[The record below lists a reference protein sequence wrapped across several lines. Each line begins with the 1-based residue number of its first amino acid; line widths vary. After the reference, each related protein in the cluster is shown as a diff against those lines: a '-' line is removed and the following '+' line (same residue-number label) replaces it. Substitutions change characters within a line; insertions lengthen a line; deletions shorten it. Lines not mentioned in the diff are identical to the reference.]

1 MAKKQ
6 QDQCWMGVDLGGTK
20 ILSAVYNQE
29 FQYLGSKRLR
39 TQSERGCEVVIER
52 LIRTIQ
58 ETLEKTEVSVD
69 RLAGIGI
76 GGALGLI
83 SSTLMLFVLVD
94 ASVNGAEEPVWLML
108 CAIVGVFIGA
118 VIYKIVLWSSKGSSY
133 LQ

>member
-1 MAKKQ
+1 V
-6 QDQCWMGVDLGGTK
+6 GL
-20 ILSAVYNQE
+20 
-29 FQYLGSKRLR
+29 FKRV
-39 TQSERGCEVVIER
+39 GIH
-52 LIRTIQ
+52 
-58 ETLEKTEVSVD
+58 
-69 RLAGIGI
+69 LAGIGI

>member
-1 MAKKQ
+1 
-6 QDQCWMGVDLGGTK
+6 MGL
-20 ILSAVYNQE
+20 
-29 FQYLGSKRLR
+29 FKRM
-39 TQSERGCEVVIER
+39 GIH
-52 LIRTIQ
+52 
-58 ETLEKTEVSVD
+58 
-69 RLAGIGI
+69 LAGIGI

-83 SSTLMLFVLVD
+83 SSILLLFVLVD